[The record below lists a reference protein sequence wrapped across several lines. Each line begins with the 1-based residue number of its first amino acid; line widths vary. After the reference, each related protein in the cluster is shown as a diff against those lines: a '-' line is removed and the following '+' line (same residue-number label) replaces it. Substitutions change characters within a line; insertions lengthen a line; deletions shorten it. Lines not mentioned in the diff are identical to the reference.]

1 MLHNTSIITYF
12 QKNLQ
17 YAHIKQII
25 SAVRYDMILIES
37 IEKVWC
43 EMREF
48 VKSMECNQ
56 KLINQLGYSCRGR
69 GSSLFDKWTSIRDYE
84 TAKKMLSETTIENIV
99 DEIGLIGT
107 AYFLTE
113 QCKSVKYHSIAHELE
128 SILGDMFYC
137 MGIRNRIQVS
147 ILDVKEKKLGYDR
160 SKTVKVFRSDAPE
173 VVLCYITAETTVC
186 DVPKK
191 QVNSTGKG
199 LQITGITVSKPNTPL
214 LSLFSGAGMDKA
226 VIFDWVKRTRL
237 TELRKCVDIAMNVLV
252 DADDDSIS
260 ESCRVAAEFSEK
272 VQSLTNTYV
281 KEIRKIQ

>member
-1 MLHNTSIITYF
+1 
-12 QKNLQ
+12 
-17 YAHIKQII
+17 
-25 SAVRYDMILIES
+25 
-37 IEKVWC
+37 
-43 EMREF
+43 MREF

-84 TAKKMLSETTIENIV
+84 TAKKMLSETTIENIA

-137 MGIRNRIQVS
+137 MGIRNHIQVS

-191 QVNSTGKG
+191 QANSTGKG

-214 LSLFSGAGMDKA
+214 LSLLSEAGMDKA
-226 VIFDWVKRTRL
+226 V
-237 TELRKCVDIAMNVLV
+237 DI
-252 DADDDSIS
+252 
-260 ESCRVAAEFSEK
+260 
-272 VQSLTNTYV
+272 
-281 KEIRKIQ
+281 

>member
-1 MLHNTSIITYF
+1 
-12 QKNLQ
+12 
-17 YAHIKQII
+17 
-25 SAVRYDMILIES
+25 
-37 IEKVWC
+37 
-43 EMREF
+43 MRELA
-48 VKSMECNQ
+48 KSMECNQ
-56 KLINQLGYSCRGR
+56 KLINRLGYSCRGR

-84 TAKKMLSETTIENIV
+84 TAKKMLSETTIENIA

-137 MGIRNRIQVS
+137 MGIRNCIKVS
-147 ILDVKEKKLGYDR
+147 ILDVREKKLGYDR

-173 VVLCYITAETTVC
+173 VVLCYITAETAVC

-191 QVNSTGKG
+191 QANSTGKG
-199 LQITGITVSKPNTPL
+199 LQITGITVSKSNMPL
-214 LSLFSGAGMDKA
+214 LNLLSEVGLDKA

-237 TELRKCVDIAMNVLV
+237 TELCKCIDIAMNVLV

-281 KEIRKIQ
+281 QEIRKIQ

>member
-1 MLHNTSIITYF
+1 
-12 QKNLQ
+12 
-17 YAHIKQII
+17 
-25 SAVRYDMILIES
+25 
-37 IEKVWC
+37 
-43 EMREF
+43 MREF
-48 VKSMECNQ
+48 VRSMECNQ

-84 TAKKMLSETTIENIV
+84 TAKKMLSETTIENIA

-107 AYFLTE
+107 AYFLAE

-191 QVNSTGKG
+191 QAKVAELFDKNVWQQYMKIMEIPYGDDRKQALEKWDTDMDRI
-199 LQITGITVSKPNTPL
+199 LQASEMPSGVKDFLFQSDCAGNISRSACMALYERIHNYDNNIAYGFRIVKDSFGNLIRQELGFQDFVELIKECIDTNCDL
-214 LSLFSGAGMDKA
+214 LWS
-226 VIFDWVKRTRL
+226 
-237 TELRKCVDIAMNVLV
+237 
-252 DADDDSIS
+252 
-260 ESCRVAAEFSEK
+260 
-272 VQSLTNTYV
+272 
-281 KEIRKIQ
+281 

>member
-1 MLHNTSIITYF
+1 
-12 QKNLQ
+12 
-17 YAHIKQII
+17 
-25 SAVRYDMILIES
+25 
-37 IEKVWC
+37 
-43 EMREF
+43 MREF
-48 VKSMECNQ
+48 VRSMECNQ

-84 TAKKMLSETTIENIV
+84 TAKKMLSETTIENIA

-107 AYFLTE
+107 AYFLAE

-191 QVNSTGKG
+191 QANSTGKG

-214 LSLFSGAGMDKA
+214 LSLLQKLEW
-226 VIFDWVKRTRL
+226 IRL
-237 TELRKCVDIAMNVLV
+237 
-252 DADDDSIS
+252 
-260 ESCRVAAEFSEK
+260 
-272 VQSLTNTYV
+272 
-281 KEIRKIQ
+281 

>member
-1 MLHNTSIITYF
+1 MYKHFEVIV

-17 YAHIKQII
+17 YANTNCNI

-37 IEKVWC
+37 IRKVGC
-43 EMREF
+43 EMRELA
-48 VKSMECNQ
+48 KSMECNQ
-56 KLINQLGYSCRGR
+56 KLINRLGYSCRGR

-84 TAKKMLSETTIENIV
+84 TAKKMLSETTIENIA

-128 SILGDMFYC
+128 SILADVFYC
-137 MGIRNRIQVS
+137 MGIRNCIKVS
-147 ILDVKEKKLGYDR
+147 ILDVREKKLGYDR
-160 SKTVKVFRSDAPE
+160 SKTVKVFRSDTPE
-173 VVLCYITAETTVC
+173 VVLCYITAETAVC

-191 QVNSTGKG
+191 QANSTGKG
-199 LQITGITVSKPNTPL
+199 LQITGITVSKPNMPL
-214 LSLFSGAGMDKA
+214 LNLLSEVGLDKA

-237 TELRKCVDIAMNVLV
+237 TELRKCIDIAMNVLV

-272 VQSLTNTYV
+272 VQSRTNTYV
-281 KEIRKIQ
+281 QEIRKIQ